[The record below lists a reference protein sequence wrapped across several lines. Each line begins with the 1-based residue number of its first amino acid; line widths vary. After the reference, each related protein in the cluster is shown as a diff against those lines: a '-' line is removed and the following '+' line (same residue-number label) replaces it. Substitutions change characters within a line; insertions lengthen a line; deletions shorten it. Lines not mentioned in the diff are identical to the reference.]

1 MKPMTSHER
10 FQRMFAHQEAD
21 RIPIIDGPWEAT
33 IERWQREGMPLG
45 QSYVTISVWIDSC
58 RSS

>member
-21 RIPIIDGPWEAT
+21 HPIIDGPGSHHRAPQRGAYPSA
-33 IERWQREGMPLG
+33 ERRYYFGL
-45 QSYVTISVWIDSC
+45 IN
-58 RSS
+58 